1 MPLPHNQVDYV
12 WCLCMRPIE
21 YVSSLELQCR
31 LNKCLIWNFVEKP
44 NRMKKLEDW
53 LGNRTKAPW
62 QWWKV
67 KWFFFYTFFYN
78 DGDIRYIKVPYLGLH
93 NVHLLLALKISRKK
107 LVRVYNAHGLLKQIV
122 VGNVRIK
129 YQSYIFFSP
138 LSMFHLLG
146 EFKNHL
152 SLFIFNKVAKY

>member
-1 MPLPHNQVDYV
+1 MLPTKFRFN
-12 WCLCMRPIE
+12 
-21 YVSSLELQCR
+21 
-31 LNKCLIWNFVEKP
+31 
-44 NRMKKLEDW
+44 W
-53 LGNRTKAPW
+53 LPS
-62 QWWKV
+62 
-67 KWFFFYTFFYN
+67 
-78 DGDIRYIKVPYLGLH
+78 LGLH
-93 NVHLLLALKISRKK
+93 NAHLLLALKISRKK
-107 LVRVYNAHGLLKQIV
+107 LVSVYNAHGLSKIIT

>member
-1 MPLPHNQVDYV
+1 MDYV
-12 WCLCMRPIE
+12 ERTEIIQIILSFVNHKPIMRNLI
-21 YVSSLELQCR
+21 
-31 LNKCLIWNFVEKP
+31 NK
-44 NRMKKLEDW
+44 
-53 LGNRTKAPW
+53 
-62 QWWKV
+62 
-67 KWFFFYTFFYN
+67 
-78 DGDIRYIKVPYLGLH
+78 IKNYLPYLGLH
-93 NVHLLLALKISRKK
+93 NAHGLENLQKK
-107 LVRVYNAHGLLKQIV
+107 LVRVYNAHGLLKKMV